1 MSSTPLPPAVR
12 TPYFPYIDGMRALA
26 VLAVL
31 IYHLHGPWLPGGFV
45 GVDVFFVISGFVV
58 SASIVSF
65 RGRGLLQFF
74 SYFYARRIKRIFPAL
89 IVCLLVTAYVT
100 ALFVPVSWLS
110 AVNQKTGLYAF
121 FGLSNFILAQ
131 TGRDYFAPTTEFN
144 PYTHT
149 WSLAVEEQFYL
160 VFPLMFLAWLSG
172 RKGRGLSI
180 GLFVVAGVAS
190 LIFAGWQSTASPTE
204 AYFLT
209 PSRFWELAA
218 GVLLFQLTQQKPVIE
233 TVSPGPWRGILGA
246 LSLLLLLGGLAFT
259 SPTHFPFPGALPAV
273 VGTLGVIY
281 FLHRHPHLKRLHK
294 LLGNGPLVYI
304 GRISYSLYLWHWP
317 VFVLFRWTVGIDTPL
332 LRFLATVLAFAL
344 AIASYTWIENPIRH
358 SRSLRRLSQVA
369 VITVGLACIGASW
382 WGADKIAS
390 HVHQISLSTVSKNQ
404 DEWYPHGS
412 WMSTENPGCLAEPEY
427 TNVGGGLMMIYK
439 PYHCVTPRP
448 ISEHSIYVIG
458 DSHALAYEGLFKQYA
473 MRNSTQVFAYN
484 NGGCPFISLQPFR
497 ENDNAQCQQYAKA
510 SLEDLHNRIKPG
522 DVLFLPSLRLARLS
536 DQWALFGD
544 EGAAAQMFGPGADAG
559 RERAV
564 KDAVA
569 ILKVFSDKGVQIV
582 FEGPK
587 PLFRAPPFRCADWFN
602 HNNPIC
608 APGFSVSK
616 ALLESYRKPV
626 LQSFA
631 AIMQQVPNV
640 SVWDPFPILCP
651 GQECSAF
658 RDGKPLFLD
667 GDHLSG
673 NGNVL
678 LLKDFTEFMAKRL
691 TPLGESPAITSGA
704 PPKDRS
710 L

>member
-1 MSSTPLPPAVR
+1 MSSTPLPPVTS
-12 TPYFPYIDGMRALA
+12 TPYYPYIDGLRALA
-26 VLAVL
+26 VLAVV
-31 IYHLHGPWLPGGFV
+31 IYHLYAPWLPGGFV

-65 RGRGLLQFF
+65 RGRGLFQFF
-74 SYFYARRIKRIFPAL
+74 AYFYARRIKRIFPAL
-89 IVCLLVTAYVT
+89 IVCLLLTAYAT
-100 ALFVPVSWLS
+100 ALFIPASWLS

-131 TGRDYFAPTTEFN
+131 TGRDYFAPTTEYN

-160 VFPLMFLAWLSG
+160 VFPLLFLAWLSG
-172 RKGRGLSI
+172 RKGRALSI
-180 GLFVVAGVAS
+180 GLFVAAGLAS

-218 GVLLFQLTQQKPVIE
+218 GVLLFQLTQQKPVAD
-233 TVSPGPWRGILGA
+233 TVSPSPLRGIFGA
-246 LSLLLLLGGLAFT
+246 LSLLVLLGGLAFS

-273 VGTLGVIY
+273 IGTLGVI
-281 FLHRHPHLKRLHK
+281 FFMHRHPQLRRLHL
-294 LLGNGPLVYI
+294 LLGNAPLVYI

-332 LRFLATVLAFAL
+332 LRALAVILAFAL
-344 AIASYTWIENPIRH
+344 AIASYTLIENPIRH
-358 SRSLRRLSQVA
+358 AHALRRLPQTAIIVL
-369 VITVGLACIGASW
+369 GLACIGGSW
-382 WGADKIAS
+382 WGANQMS
-390 HVHQISLSTVSKNQ
+390 LHLHQISLSTLSKNQ

-412 WMSTENPGCLAEPEY
+412 FYSVDNPACLAEPEY
-427 TNVGGGLMMIYK
+427 HNVGGGLMMIYK
-439 PYHCVTPRP
+439 PYNCATPRP
-448 ISEHSIYVIG
+448 INPRSLYVIG

-473 MRNSTQVFAYN
+473 IRNSTQIFAYN
-484 NGGCPFISLQPFR
+484 NGGCPFVSLQPFR
-497 ENDNAQCQQYAKA
+497 ENDNPQCQQYAKA
-510 SLEDLHNRIKPG
+510 SLEDLRNRLKPG
-522 DVLFLPSLRLARLS
+522 DVLFLASLRLARLS
-536 DQWALFGD
+536 DQWATFD
-544 EGAAAQMFGPGADAG
+544 DAGASAQMLGAGADAG

-564 KDAVA
+564 TEAVA
-569 ILKVFSDKGVQIV
+569 TLKEFADKGVQIV

-587 PLFRAPPFRCADWFN
+587 PLFRAPPFRCGDWFN

-608 APGFSVSK
+608 RPGFSVSRD
-616 ALLESYRKPV
+616 LLESFRKPV
-626 LQSFA
+626 LESFA
-631 AIMQQVPNV
+631 KMTAQLPNS

-651 GQECSAF
+651 GKECEAF

-678 LLKDFTEFMAKRL
+678 LLKDFTEFMEKRL
-691 TPLGESPAITSGA
+691 VPLTLSESRG
-704 PPKDRS
+704 
-710 L
+710 

>member
-1 MSSTPLPPAVR
+1 MTSTPQPAVTR
-12 TPYFPYIDGMRALA
+12 TAYYPYIDGMRALA

-74 SYFYARRIKRIFPAL
+74 AYFYARRIKRIFPAL
-89 IVCLLVTAYVT
+89 IVCLLVTAYAT
-100 ALFVPVSWLS
+100 ALFVPTSWLS

-172 RKGRGLSI
+172 PKGRALSI
-180 GLFVVAGVAS
+180 GLFVAAGIAS
-190 LIFAGWQSTASPTE
+190 LMFAGWQSSVSPTE

-218 GVLLFQLTQQKPVIE
+218 GVLLFQLTQQKPVLE
-233 TVSPGPWRGILGA
+233 TVSPGPWRGIFGA
-246 LSLLLLLGGLAFT
+246 LSLLLLLAALAFS
-259 SPTHFPFPGALPAV
+259 SPAHFPFPGALPAV
-273 VGTLGVIY
+273 LGTVGVIY
-281 FLHRHPHLKRLHK
+281 CLHRHPHLRRLHT
-294 LLGNGPLVYI
+294 LLGNAPLVYI

-332 LRFLATVLAFAL
+332 LRVLAVVLTFAL
-344 AIASYTWIENPIRH
+344 AIASYKLIENPIRH
-358 SRSLRRLSQVA
+358 SHAIRRLPQTA
-369 VITVGLACIGASW
+369 VIVLGLAFVGASW
-382 WGADKIAS
+382 WGAERIALNL
-390 HVHQISLSTVSKNQ
+390 HQISLSTLSKNQ
-404 DEWYPHGS
+404 DDWYPHGS
-412 WMSTENPGCLAEPEY
+412 WFSADNPGCLAEPEY
-427 TNVGGGLMMIYK
+427 HTVGGGLMMSYK
-439 PYHCVTPRP
+439 PYNCATPRP
-448 ISEHSIYVIG
+448 INEQSIYVIG

-473 MRNSTQVFAYN
+473 MRNSTQIFAYN

-510 SLEDLHNRIKPG
+510 SLEDLHKRLKPG
-522 DVLFLPSLRLARLS
+522 DILFLPSLRLARLS
-536 DQWALFGD
+536 DQWAYFG
-544 EGAAAQMFGPGADAG
+544 EEEAAAQMFGPAADAG

-564 KDAVA
+564 KDAVNV
-569 ILKVFSDKGVQIV
+569 LKEFSDKGVQIV

-608 APGFSVSK
+608 APGFSVSRE
-616 ALLESYRKPV
+616 LLESYRKPV
-626 LQSFA
+626 MQSFA
-631 AIMQQVPNV
+631 EIIRQLPSA
-640 SVWDPFPILCP
+640 SVWDPFPVLCP
-651 GQECSAF
+651 GEECNAF
-658 RDGKPLFLD
+658 RNGKPLFLD

-673 NGNVL
+673 DGNL
-678 LLKDFTEFMAKRL
+678 TLLKDFTEFMAKRL
-691 TPLGESPAITSGA
+691 MPLGKAATATSG
-704 PPKDRS
+704 